1 MKPLRLPI
9 SAAGARRAA
18 RLAALVACVALF
30 AGCRQEL
37 YGGLAERDCNEM
49 MAALLQ
55 NGVDAQKKT
64 PDGGKT
70 WTLAVDDKQIVKAM
84 EVLRARG
91 LPATRYDDLG
101 ALFKKDGLVST
112 PTEERVRF
120 IYGVSQ
126 ELSDTLSKI
135 DGVVVA
141 RVHIVLPNNDP
152 LAQVAKPSSASVFI
166 KYRPNANLATLT
178 PQIKNLVVHSV
189 EGLTYDEVSVTSVAA
204 DPVDLVSAAQPAAQ
218 NSRGATL
225 VGVLIALAVG
235 GAPAAAW
242 LAGYDANARRA
253 ADWVHASWHGALA
266 PLVAAMHEHAP
277 ALRAACSLLLLR
289 TLGGSAPTLGGFDSR
304 ADRLAALPIAD
315 TLRLLRMRAL
325 LFRRTELRHWIDR
338 ASRER
343 LAGWVGADGGRA
355 LAALCAQP
363 DARRERER
371 REPLAPLT
379 QLSADDV
386 AWEGWCLF
394 ERERVWSPAG
404 PMRIV
409 RLALPREPARAPWLE
424 RAAADADGA
433 MLLAHVP
440 SLFPEWT
447 WLFG

>member
-1 MKPLRLPI
+1 MERLPLPHV
-9 SAAGARRAA
+9 SRGRSRRRTA
-18 RLAALVACVALF
+18 RLAALLASAVLV
-30 AGCRQEL
+30 AGCQQEL

-55 NGVDAQKKT
+55 NGVDAQKKS

-189 EGLTYDEVSVTSVAA
+189 EGLKYDEVSVTSVAA
-204 DPVDLVSAAQPAAQ
+204 EPIDLVSAAQPAAQ
-218 NSRGATL
+218 KSGGVAL
-225 VGVLIALAVG
+225 VGVLIAVILCVVLAAGGGVLWWRARKQGSG
-235 GAPAAAW
+235 GAGAGGLAAR
-242 LAGYDANARRA
+242 LRGGGGSDANAA
-253 ADWVHASWHGALA
+253 AS
-266 PLVAAMHEHAP
+266 
-277 ALRAACSLLLLR
+277 
-289 TLGGSAPTLGGFDSR
+289 
-304 ADRLAALPIAD
+304 
-315 TLRLLRMRAL
+315 
-325 LFRRTELRHWIDR
+325 
-338 ASRER
+338 
-343 LAGWVGADGGRA
+343 
-355 LAALCAQP
+355 Q
-363 DARRERER
+363 
-371 REPLAPLT
+371 
-379 QLSADDV
+379 Q
-386 AWEGWCLF
+386 
-394 ERERVWSPAG
+394 
-404 PMRIV
+404 
-409 RLALPREPARAPWLE
+409 
-424 RAAADADGA
+424 AAAR
-433 MLLAHVP
+433 
-440 SLFPEWT
+440 
-447 WLFG
+447 

>member
-1 MKPLRLPI
+1 MIMKPLRLPI

-235 GAPAAAW
+235 GAPAAA
-242 LAGYDANARRA
+242 G
-253 ADWVHASWHGALA
+253 
-266 PLVAAMHEHAP
+266 
-277 ALRAACSLLLLR
+277 
-289 TLGGSAPTLGGFDSR
+289 
-304 ADRLAALPIAD
+304 
-315 TLRLLRMRAL
+315 
-325 LFRRTELRHWIDR
+325 
-338 ASRER
+338 
-343 LAGWVGADGGRA
+343 
-355 LAALCAQP
+355 
-363 DARRERER
+363 
-371 REPLAPLT
+371 
-379 QLSADDV
+379 
-386 AWEGWCLF
+386 
-394 ERERVWSPAG
+394 
-404 PMRIV
+404 
-409 RLALPREPARAPWLE
+409 
-424 RAAADADGA
+424 
-433 MLLAHVP
+433 
-440 SLFPEWT
+440 
-447 WLFG
+447 

>member
-1 MKPLRLPI
+1 MERLHLPHFLR
-9 SAAGARRAA
+9 GGRRTA
-18 RLAALVACVALF
+18 RLAALLASAVLV
-30 AGCRQEL
+30 AGCQQEL

-204 DPVDLVSAAQPAAQ
+204 DPVDLVSAAQPPAQ
-218 NSRGATL
+218 KSGGATL
-225 VGVLIALAVG
+225 VGVLVALF
-235 GAPAAAW
+235 
-242 LAGYDANARRA
+242 
-253 ADWVHASWHGALA
+253 
-266 PLVAAMHEHAP
+266 
-277 ALRAACSLLLLR
+277 AC
-289 TLGGSAPTLGGFDSR
+289 
-304 ADRLAALPIAD
+304 
-315 TLRLLRMRAL
+315 
-325 LFRRTELRHWIDR
+325 
-338 ASRER
+338 
-343 LAGWVGADGGRA
+343 VA
-355 LAALCAQP
+355 LAAAGGALWWR
-363 DARRERER
+363 ARKHGGAGG
-371 REPLAPLT
+371 LA
-379 QLSADDV
+379 A
-386 AWEGWCLF
+386 
-394 ERERVWSPAG
+394 
-404 PMRIV
+404 
-409 RLALPREPARAPWLE
+409 RLR
-424 RAAADADGA
+424 G
-433 MLLAHVP
+433 
-440 SLFPEWT
+440 
-447 WLFG
+447 GN

>member
-1 MKPLRLPI
+1 MTMERLPSPI
-9 SAAGARRAA
+9 AAGGRRAA
-18 RLAALVACVALF
+18 RLAALLACAALV
-30 AGCRQEL
+30 AGCQQEL

-204 DPVDLVSAAQPAAQ
+204 DPVDLVSAAQPSAQ
-218 NSRGATL
+218 KSGGATL
-225 VGVLIALAVG
+225 VGLLIALLVCVVL
-235 GAPAAAW
+235 AAAGGVLW
-242 LAGYDANARRA
+242 WRARK
-253 ADWVHASWHGALA
+253 HG
-266 PLVAAMHEHAP
+266 
-277 ALRAACSLLLLR
+277 
-289 TLGGSAPTLGGFDSR
+289 G
-304 ADRLAALPIAD
+304 
-315 TLRLLRMRAL
+315 
-325 LFRRTELRHWIDR
+325 
-338 ASRER
+338 
-343 LAGWVGADGGRA
+343 VGADAGVGG
-355 LAALCAQP
+355 LAARLRGGNDAQAATAP
-363 DARRERER
+363 QQAGAR
-371 REPLAPLT
+371 
-379 QLSADDV
+379 
-386 AWEGWCLF
+386 
-394 ERERVWSPAG
+394 
-404 PMRIV
+404 
-409 RLALPREPARAPWLE
+409 
-424 RAAADADGA
+424 
-433 MLLAHVP
+433 
-440 SLFPEWT
+440 
-447 WLFG
+447 

>member
-1 MKPLRLPI
+1 MERLHLPHFLR
-9 SAAGARRAA
+9 GGCRTA
-18 RLAALVACVALF
+18 RLAALLASAVLV
-30 AGCRQEL
+30 AGCQQEL

-204 DPVDLVSAAQPAAQ
+204 DPVDLVSAAQPSAQ
-218 NSRGATL
+218 KSGGATL
-225 VGVLIALAVG
+225 VGVLVALFACVALAAAG
-235 GAPAAAW
+235 GALWWRARKHGG
-242 LAGYDANARRA
+242 AGGLTAR
-253 ADWVHASWHGALA
+253 
-266 PLVAAMHEHAP
+266 
-277 ALRAACSLLLLR
+277 LRGGVG
-289 TLGGSAPTLGGFDSR
+289 GGSAN
-304 ADRLAALPIAD
+304 
-315 TLRLLRMRAL
+315 
-325 LFRRTELRHWIDR
+325 
-338 ASRER
+338 
-343 LAGWVGADGGRA
+343 
-355 LAALCAQP
+355 
-363 DARRERER
+363 
-371 REPLAPLT
+371 
-379 QLSADDV
+379 
-386 AWEGWCLF
+386 
-394 ERERVWSPAG
+394 
-404 PMRIV
+404 
-409 RLALPREPARAPWLE
+409 
-424 RAAADADGA
+424 AAAAPQQAGA
-433 MLLAHVP
+433 R
-440 SLFPEWT
+440 
-447 WLFG
+447 

>member
-235 GAPAAAW
+235 GALAAA
-242 LAGYDANARRA
+242 G
-253 ADWVHASWHGALA
+253 GALWWRA
-266 PLVAAMHEHAP
+266 RKRGGGAGAHAIAARP
-277 ALRAACSLLLLR
+277 R
-289 TLGGSAPTLGGFDSR
+289 GGAR
-304 ADRLAALPIAD
+304 
-315 TLRLLRMRAL
+315 
-325 LFRRTELRHWIDR
+325 
-338 ASRER
+338 
-343 LAGWVGADGGRA
+343 
-355 LAALCAQP
+355 
-363 DARRERER
+363 DAK
-371 REPLAPLT
+371 
-379 QLSADDV
+379 
-386 AWEGWCLF
+386 
-394 ERERVWSPAG
+394 
-404 PMRIV
+404 
-409 RLALPREPARAPWLE
+409 
-424 RAAADADGA
+424 AAAPRQAGA
-433 MLLAHVP
+433 Q
-440 SLFPEWT
+440 
-447 WLFG
+447 

>member
-1 MKPLRLPI
+1 MERLHLPHFLR
-9 SAAGARRAA
+9 GGRRTA
-18 RLAALVACVALF
+18 RLAALLASAVLV
-30 AGCRQEL
+30 AGCQQEL

-204 DPVDLVSAAQPAAQ
+204 DPVDLVSAAQPPAQ
-218 NSRGATL
+218 KSGGATL
-225 VGVLIALAVG
+225 VGVLVAIFVCVALAAAG
-235 GAPAAAW
+235 GALWWRARKHGG
-242 LAGYDANARRA
+242 AG
-253 ADWVHASWHGALA
+253 G
-266 PLVAAMHEHAP
+266 
-277 ALRAACSLLLLR
+277 
-289 TLGGSAPTLGGFDSR
+289 
-304 ADRLAALPIAD
+304 LAAR
-315 TLRLLRMRAL
+315 LR
-325 LFRRTELRHWIDR
+325 
-338 ASRER
+338 
-343 LAGWVGADGGRA
+343 GGNGGGRA
-355 LAALCAQP
+355 N
-363 DARRERER
+363 
-371 REPLAPLT
+371 
-379 QLSADDV
+379 
-386 AWEGWCLF
+386 
-394 ERERVWSPAG
+394 
-404 PMRIV
+404 
-409 RLALPREPARAPWLE
+409 
-424 RAAADADGA
+424 AAAAPQQAGA
-433 MLLAHVP
+433 R
-440 SLFPEWT
+440 
-447 WLFG
+447 

>member
-1 MKPLRLPI
+1 MIMKPLRLPI

-235 GAPAAAW
+235 GALAAA
-242 LAGYDANARRA
+242 G
-253 ADWVHASWHGALA
+253 GALWWRA
-266 PLVAAMHEHAP
+266 RKRGGGAGAHGIAARP
-277 ALRAACSLLLLR
+277 
-289 TLGGSAPTLGGFDSR
+289 
-304 ADRLAALPIAD
+304 
-315 TLRLLRMRAL
+315 
-325 LFRRTELRHWIDR
+325 
-338 ASRER
+338 
-343 LAGWVGADGGRA
+343 
-355 LAALCAQP
+355 
-363 DARRERER
+363 
-371 REPLAPLT
+371 
-379 QLSADDV
+379 
-386 AWEGWCLF
+386 
-394 ERERVWSPAG
+394 
-404 PMRIV
+404 
-409 RLALPREPARAPWLE
+409 
-424 RAAADADGA
+424 
-433 MLLAHVP
+433 
-440 SLFPEWT
+440 
-447 WLFG
+447 